1 MLTVLGPASRALCDG
16 VSRRGFIRLGALGTA
31 ITLADVLRAQES
43 RATSGA
49 AVKPGSAGDR
59 SRVPPGTA
67 VILWWMGGG
76 PSQHETYDPKPDAP
90 DVVRG
95 PFKSIPTAAPGVR
108 FNELLPLQAKV
119 ADKVAILRSM
129 SHYDYNHPDAAHLVQ
144 TGYHEKNVQFRGQFY
159 PAQGSV
165 VAKVRG
171 ANAVGM
177 PPYVC
182 IPDAYF
188 ARQGFYQLA
197 TYLGNE
203 FDPVNSGSEPTFRFT
218 GPGPSF
224 TLPADV
230 TVRRA
235 EDRKELLRRLDSAT
249 KRAEPVVG
257 GLDAA
262 HQKAFDLVTSRA
274 AKEAFDLSREP
285 QKVRESYGTNPWG
298 RGALLARRLVE
309 AGVTFVTVNHY
320 EADVDWWD
328 DHYTIEKNIKTR
340 LPPFD
345 RALAALIEDVHARGL
360 ANRVLIVAMGE
371 FGRGTKIDSLAG
383 RGHWAKAMSVLLSGG
398 AVKGGRAVG
407 ATTADGG
414 EPATHRYGPGD
425 VLATI
430 YHHLGIDHADS
441 LPDKQGRPV
450 RLVDVGEP
458 IRELF

>member
-1 MLTVLGPASRALCDG
+1 MLTLLGPTSRSLCDG
-16 VSRRGFIRLGALGTA
+16 VTRRGFIRLGAIGSA
-31 ITLADVLRAQES
+31 FTLADVLRAKES
-43 RATSGA
+43 QPSTARR
-49 AVKPGSAGDR
+49 D
-59 SRVPPGTA
+59 TA

-76 PSQHETYDPKPDAP
+76 PSQNDTYDPKPNAP
-90 DVVRG
+90 AEVRG
-95 PFKSIPTAAPGVR
+95 PYGSIETAARGMR
-108 FNELLPLQAKV
+108 FSELLPLQARV
-119 ADKVAILRSM
+119 ASKVAILRSM
-129 SHYDYNHPDAAHLVQ
+129 SHYDHNHPDAAHLVQ

-171 ANAVGM
+171 ANKPGI

-197 TYLGNE
+197 TYLGQQ

-224 TLPADV
+224 ALPAGV
-230 TVRRA
+230 TVERA
-235 EDRKELLRRLDSAT
+235 EDRKELLRRLDAAT
-249 KRAEPVVG
+249 KRAEPQVG

-262 HQKAFDLVTSRA
+262 NQKAFELVTSRA
-274 AKEAFDLSREP
+274 AKEAFDVSREP
-285 QKVRESYGTNPWG
+285 QKLRENYGLNPWG
-298 RGALLARRLVE
+298 RSAILARRLVE

-328 DHYTIEKNIKTR
+328 DHYTIEANLKKR

-345 RALAALIEDVHARGL
+345 RALAALIEDIHDRGL
-360 ANRVLIVAMGE
+360 AERVLIVAMGE
-371 FGRGTKIDSLAG
+371 FGRGPRIDSLAG

-398 AVKGGRAVG
+398 GVKGGRVVG
-407 ATTADGG
+407 ATTSDGG

-425 VLATI
+425 MLATI

-441 LPDKQGRPV
+441 LPDKQNRPV
-450 RLVDVGEP
+450 RLVDSGEP

>member
-1 MLTVLGPASRALCDG
+1 MLTVLGPGLPSQCDG
-16 VSRRGFIRLGALGTA
+16 VTRRGFIRLGALGSA
-31 ITLADVLRAQES
+31 LTLADLLRAQD
-43 RATSGA
+43 AKKA
-49 AVKPGSAGDR
+49 AKKD
-59 SRVPPGTA
+59 TA

-76 PSQHETYDPKPDAP
+76 PSHIDTYDPKPDAP
-90 DVVRG
+90 AEVRG
-95 PFKSIPTAAPGVR
+95 PFGSIRTAAPGLR
-108 FNELLPLQAKV
+108 FTELLPRQAKV
-119 ADKVAILRSM
+119 ADKVTILRSVN
-129 SHYDYNHPDAAHLVQ
+129 HHDYNHPDAAHLVQ
-144 TGYHEKNVQFRGQFY
+144 TGYHEKNTQFRGQFY

-165 VAKVRG
+165 VAKLRG
-171 ANAVGM
+171 SNAPGI

-188 ARQGFYQLA
+188 ARQGFFQLA

-224 TLPADV
+224 ALPVDV
-230 TVRRA
+230 TVPRA
-235 EDRKELLRRLDSAT
+235 EDRKGLLRRLDSAA
-249 KRAEPVVG
+249 KRAEPRVG

-274 AKEAFDLSREP
+274 AKEAFDVSREP
-285 QKVRESYGTNPWG
+285 EKLRAKYGTNPWG

-328 DHYTIEKNIKTR
+328 DHYTIEKNLKNR

-345 RALAALIEDVHARGL
+345 RALAALIEDVHDRGL
-360 ANRVLIVAMGE
+360 AERVLIVAMGE
-371 FGRGTKIDSLAG
+371 FGRAPRIDAQAG

-398 AVKGGRAVG
+398 GVNGGRIGG

-414 EPATHRYGPGD
+414 EPAAHRYGPGD

-430 YHHLGIDHADS
+430 YHVLGIDHTDA
-441 LPDKQGRPV
+441 LPDKQNRPV
-450 RLVDVGEP
+450 RLVDSGDP